1 MSDFSIR
8 GEPVVRATLYRTRMG
23 IWSIEAKVATDRLDA
38 GEAVFQA
45 GTISMRGRI
54 VADGDYAASAPV
66 FLSGCR
72 GGLLRNVAARSYARG
87 IPAREVLR
95 DLLRDI
101 REELSPD
108 TQDSILSRELP
119 GWMRR
124 AGAAETALTLLVRE
138 LGPGVVWRTDNDGR
152 IWIGVDTWEELVT
165 SPDSVILEISA
176 PDMSW
181 ERWALDEPILQPGQL
196 HRGRRIYDVEY
207 TVEAEQFRATTFYTT
222 DETAEGRLRL
232 GFETIV
238 RQTFPAYPFLSQRRA
253 EVRNVEQPMAAEVH
267 FADPDF
273 DDMRAQIL
281 APAPGAKIT
290 PRAGDECIVL
300 HADADPS
307 GAQIQ
312 GWLSD
317 GANAKPVARQGDHVD
332 CGEITWTGAT
342 SGTVGTLTGVYTDC
356 DGNTDPNG
364 ALSVSGAFLV
374 VPPKP
379 IIWKLK
385 GKIVEGSSILSV
397 E

>member
-1 MSDFSIR
+1 MSDFTIR

-45 GTISMRGRI
+45 GAITMRGRI

-72 GGLLRNVAARSYARG
+72 GGLLRNVTARSYARG

-95 DLLRDI
+95 DLLRDV

-108 TQDSILSRELP
+108 TQDSVLSRELP
-119 GWMRR
+119 GWIRR
-124 AGAAETALTLLVRE
+124 AGPAETALTLLVRE
-138 LGPGVVWRTDNDGR
+138 LGPEVIWRTDNEGR
-152 IWIGVDTWEELVT
+152 VWVGVDTWEELVT
-165 SPDSVILEISA
+165 DPENVILEVSA
-176 PDMSW
+176 PDMAW
-181 ERWALDEPILQPGQL
+181 ERWALDEPILQPGQT
-196 HRGRRIYDVEY
+196 HRGRRIFDVEY
-207 TVEAEQFRATTFYTT
+207 NIESEEFRATTFYTT

-253 EVRNVEQPMAAEVH
+253 TVRSVENPMAVEVH
-267 FADPDF
+267 FADPAF

-281 APAPGAKIT
+281 APVPGAKIN
-290 PRAGDECIVL
+290 PRAGDECLVL
-300 HADADPS
+300 HADANPS
-307 GAQIQ
+307 GALTG

-317 GANAKPVARQGDHVD
+317 GAKAQPVARRGDHVD
-332 CGEITWTGAT
+332 CGSITWTGAT
-342 SGTVGTLTGVYTDC
+342 SGTVGTLTGVYTDG
-356 DGNTDPNG
+356 DGNTDPN
-364 ALSVSGAFLV
+364 ALTVSGAFLV

-379 IIWKLK
+379 VIWKLK
-385 GKIVEGSSILSV
+385 GKIIEGSSILEV